1 MPAFHAPMIN
11 LYTRDLARA
20 AAFYREFGFVEV
32 FAHRRQANLSISN
45 SPSMGLPLESRP
57 SR

>member
-1 MPAFHAPMIN
+1 MDEDHLHAPMIN

-20 AAFYREFGFVEV
+20 AAFYAEFGFVEV

-45 SPSMGLPLESRP
+45 SPSMGLPLE
-57 SR
+57 